1 MKYFFLFFVV
11 VVKSIFAEC
20 CCSCCEWCPFFGK
33 KDVRILMVGLDAA
46 GKTTILYQLK
56 MGETVKTIPT
66 LGFNVE
72 TIKHKNFN
80 FTIWDVGGQD
90 KIRVLW
96 KHYYQNTDGLIFV
109 VDSNDQDRIEDAAEE
124 LKKLLEAEDLKNCP
138 VLVLANKQD
147 LDGVLAPGEVC
158 RQLKM
163 GEIKGRTWRV
173 QGTSATTGQGFK
185 EGLDWMASVLL
196 KKK

>member
-1 MKYFFLFFVV
+1 MKPLST
-11 VVKSIFAEC
+11 K
-20 CCSCCEWCPFFGK
+20 
-33 KDVRILMVGLDAA
+33 IL
-46 GKTTILYQLK
+46 
-56 MGETVKTIPT
+56 
-66 LGFNVE
+66 
-72 TIKHKNFN
+72 
-80 FTIWDVGGQD
+80 
-90 KIRVLW
+90 LW

-147 LDGVLAPGEVC
+147 LDGALAPGEVC

-173 QGTSATTGQGFK
+173 QGTSVTTGKGFK
-185 EGLDWMASVLL
+185 EGLDWMVSTFL